1 MAKPNSTSNS
11 YLIPFILITSLFFM
25 WGIANNLNGIL
36 IPHLRKALQLSNMQS
51 TFVDTAVYMAY
62 FLMAIPS
69 GIILKKFGY
78 KKGIIM
84 GLLIFAAGALLFLPA
99 ANRQAYG
106 VFLLGLFILGCGL
119 TLLETAANPYAT
131 RLGEPEGATARLNL
145 AQSFNGLAVFVA
157 PVIGTLFILSGKQYS
172 KEELLAMPDIDK
184 ITYLTSEANSVK
196 MPYLILG
203 GFLIILAIVFY
214 FMDLPELEDKKEGN
228 IVASDSVTVIASDSV
243 AVIASDSV
251 AVIASDSVASGIF
264 DTLKYSHVKWAVIAQ
279 LFYVGAQVCVTS
291 FFIRMAMSGGGVDEK
306 TAGFYLSAYGLLFM
320 IGRFAGTVILRYYA
334 PAKLLSLYAV
344 LCILLSVVAIFT
356 AGKFVVLALGGLG
369 FFMSIMFP
377 TIFSLGITG
386 LKEETK
392 SASSLIVM
400 SIVGGAIFPVIMG
413 RIIDSTGD
421 NIQIGYIIP
430 LLCFFVVWYFGW
442 KGHKIMMNDE

>member
-1 MAKPNSTSNS
+1 MSKSNQ

-36 IPHLRKALQLSNMQS
+36 IPHLRKALQLTNMQS

-84 GLLIFAAGALLFLPA
+84 GLLIFAAGALLFIPA
-99 ANRQAYG
+99 ANMQAYG
-106 VFLLGLFILGCGL
+106 VFLAGLFILGCGL

-131 RLGEPEGATARLNL
+131 RLGEPEGATIRLNL
-145 AQSFNGLAVFVA
+145 AQSFNGLAVFIA
-157 PVIGTLFILSGKQYS
+157 PIIGTLFILSGKEYTKDQLS
-172 KEELLAMPDIDK
+172 FMPDVEK
-184 ITYLTSEANSVK
+184 IAYFTSEAQSVK
-196 MPYLILG
+196 MPYMILGIFLIL
-203 GFLIILAIVFY
+203 LAAVFF
-214 FMDLPELEDKKEGN
+214 FMDLPELEEKKEGN
-228 IVASDSVTVIASDSV
+228 TEG
-243 AVIASDSV
+243 
-251 AVIASDSVASGIF
+251 GIF
-264 DTLKYSHVKWAVIAQ
+264 DTLKYRHVKWAVIAQ

-320 IGRFAGTVILRYYA
+320 IGRFVGTALVRYIQ
-334 PAKLLSLYAV
+334 PAKLLSIYALV
-344 LCILLSVVAIFT
+344 CILLSAVAVFA
-356 AGKFVVLALGGLG
+356 AGQFVVFALGGLG

-400 SIVGGAIFPVIMG
+400 AIIGGAIFPVIMG
-413 RIIDSTGD
+413 SIIDNSGD
-421 NIQIGYIIP
+421 NIQIGYIVP
-430 LLCFFVVWYFGW
+430 FLCFFVIWYLGW
-442 KGHKIMMNDE
+442 KGYKVVEN

>member
-1 MAKPNSTSNS
+1 MSKSNQ
-11 YLIPFILITSLFFM
+11 YLIPFVLITSLFFM

-36 IPHLRKALQLSNMQS
+36 IPHLRKALQLTNMQS

-84 GLLIFAAGALLFLPA
+84 GLLIFAVGALLFIPA
-99 ANRQAYG
+99 ANMQAYS
-106 VFLLGLFILGCGL
+106 VFLTGLFILGCGL

-145 AQSFNGLAVFVA
+145 AQSFNGLAVFIA
-157 PVIGTLFILSGKQYS
+157 PIIGTLFILSGKEYTKDQ
-172 KEELLAMPDIDK
+172 LALMPDVEK
-184 ITYLTSEANSVK
+184 IAYFTSEAQSVK
-196 MPYLILG
+196 MPYMVLGIFLIL
-203 GFLIILAIVFY
+203 LAILFF
-214 FMDLPELEDKKEGN
+214 FMDLPELEEKKGKNTEG
-228 IVASDSVTVIASDSV
+228 SL
-243 AVIASDSV
+243 
-251 AVIASDSVASGIF
+251 F

-320 IGRFAGTVILRYYA
+320 IGRFVGTALVRYIE
-334 PAKLLSLYAV
+334 PARLLSIYAIV
-344 LCILLSVVAIFT
+344 CIILSAVAIVA
-356 AGKFVVLALGGLG
+356 AGQFVVFALGGLG

-392 SASSLIVM
+392 AASSLIVM
-400 SIVGGAIFPVIMG
+400 AIIGGAIFPVIMG
-413 RIIDSTGD
+413 SIIDRFGD
-421 NIQIGYIIP
+421 NIQIGYIVP
-430 LLCFFVVWYFGW
+430 FLCFFVIWYFGW
-442 KGHKIMMNDE
+442 KGFKVVEN

>member
-1 MAKPNSTSNS
+1 MSNS
-11 YLIPFILITSLFFM
+11 NNKYLIPFVLITSLFFM

-36 IPHLRKALQLSNMQS
+36 IPHLRKALQLTNMQS

-84 GLLIFAAGALLFLPA
+84 GLLIFAAGALLFIPA
-99 ANRQAYG
+99 ANMRAYS
-106 VFLLGLFILGCGL
+106 VFLAGLFILGCGL

-145 AQSFNGLAVFVA
+145 AQSFNGLAVFIA
-157 PVIGTLFILSGKQYS
+157 PIIGTLFILSGKEYTKDKLS
-172 KEELLAMPDIDK
+172 LMPDVEK
-184 ITYLTSEANSVK
+184 IAYLTSEAQSVK
-196 MPYLILG
+196 MPYMVLGIFLIL
-203 GFLIILAIVFY
+203 LAAVFF
-214 FMDLPELEDKKEGN
+214 FMDLPELEEKKGVNTEG
-228 IVASDSVTVIASDSV
+228 
-243 AVIASDSV
+243 
-251 AVIASDSVASGIF
+251 GIF

-320 IGRFAGTVILRYYA
+320 IGRFVGTVLVRYIQ
-334 PAKLLSLYAV
+334 PAKLLSIYA
-344 LCILLSVVAIFT
+344 LICIILSAVAIVA
-356 AGKFVVLALGGLG
+356 AGQFVVFALGGLG

-400 SIVGGAIFPVIMG
+400 AIIGGAIFPVIMG
-413 RIIDSTGD
+413 SIIDGFGD
-421 NIQIGYIIP
+421 NIQIGYIVP
-430 LLCFFVVWYFGW
+430 FLCFFVIWYFGW
-442 KGHKIMMNDE
+442 KGYKVVEE